1 VRIAVRR
8 VGSARLEIAAV
19 AEIVPWVAVPG
30 PLGEEA
36 AAFSG
41 DETALL
47 GWEGETPLPAR
58 PLGADETARL
68 AVLVAEASVLAGR
81 LAGLLPWRLVGL
93 RPTLAGGLIIEVTTA
108 AVDELSEHEAELA
121 RLLGRPIAL
130 VSVGERAL
138 TGSTGRPAL
147 PIDLEEAAVKRLL
160 AGAPARPGGFPRIG
174 SPVRSPH
181 GSGVVWSVRTRDR
194 TVLVRVGDETVRVPL
209 AELVT
214 DEPGS

>member
-1 VRIAVRR
+1 MRIAVRR
-8 VGSARLEIAAV
+8 VGSARLEIATV
-19 AEIVPWVAVPG
+19 ADAVPWVAVPG

-36 AAFSG
+36 AAFAG

-47 GWEGETPLPAR
+47 GWEDETLLPAR

-68 AVLVAEASVLAGR
+68 AVLIADASVLAGQ

-93 RPTLAGGLIIEVTTA
+93 RPTLAGGLVIEVIA
-108 AVDELSEHEAELA
+108 SPVNELSEREAELA
-121 RLLGRPIAL
+121 RLLSRPIAL

-174 SPVRSPH
+174 SPVSSPH

-194 TVLVRVGDETVRVPL
+194 TVLLQVGDETVRVPL